1 MREFAA
7 RSRKSRGRERK
18 AMPDYKWPDAE
29 HRTLIGKRTLRVD
42 SPDKVSGQARYTYD
56 VKRPGLLFGKMLRA
70 PYAHCKVVSI
80 DISAAEKMPGVK
92 GIQIVQKA
100 GSTIHWAGDEVVAV
114 AAVDEA
120 TAEDAARA
128 IQVQYEKLPHLV
140 SDAEPP
146 AGAGESQG
154 PLSIDDLGD
163 MLDNQVPERQIIS
176 MIQEYG
182 ISFTPTDQDV
192 KEAKEEGVPASIIE
206 AVQKATVHPE
216 AAGKTTKSNYVK
228 AASQTQADGEKA
240 FAECD
245 AVAEGLYGAPVIT
258 HCCMEAHGS
267 TSEWTDA
274 DHLFVHMST
283 QNVSGIAGQMAEPL
297 KVPAANIRVH
307 QDHVGG
313 GFGSKF
319 GPDRWGIVT
328 AELSKKADGKP
339 VRMML
344 ERDSELKVAGARP
357 SAYARVKVG
366 AKKDGTLVVW
376 QSQSWGTG
384 GPGGGGMPPIPY
396 CFSIPNQRKEHTAIR
411 NNIGPARAWRAPN
424 HPQAAVLTM
433 CALDDLAAQLKMDP
447 YEFFL
452 KNIEL
457 TRLPQVYKDEFPI
470 AAELIGWKEKWRPR
484 GMNLSGNIARG
495 VGLSLHTWGGRGHAS
510 DCDLSIHP
518 DGSVDIKMGTQD
530 IGTGTRTCIAV
541 VAADALGLR
550 AEDIKL
556 YIGDT
561 LYPPSGGSGGSTT
574 PGGVSSSTRRAVVDA
589 RDALLAK
596 VAPALKAQ
604 AEDLEARD
612 GRVQVKSDP
621 SRSLTWKEACSKIGA
636 TPITAHG
643 HNDQAAAKNKPDL
656 TNSGVGGVQMA
667 EVEVDIETGIVKV
680 TKMVAVQDCGL
691 IIDVR
696 LAESSV
702 MGAMIMGIS
711 YSLFEEKVMDPATG
725 RMLNADMEFYRL
737 AGLNDIPELKVH
749 MMTGQGYDERG
760 VIGLGEPPAVSP
772 GAAISNAVAN
782 AIGVRV
788 GVLPITPDKVL
799 AAMNS
804 AQKAGA

>member
-1 MREFAA
+1 
-7 RSRKSRGRERK
+7 
-18 AMPDYKWPDAE
+18 MPDYQWPDAE
-29 HRTLIGKRTLRVD
+29 HRTLIGKRVSRVD

-56 VKRPGLLFGKMLRA
+56 IKRPGMLFGKMLRS

-80 DISAAEKMPGVK
+80 DIDAAEKMPGVK
-92 GIQIVQKA
+92 AIQIVQKQ

-120 TAEDAARA
+120 TAEDAIRV
-128 IQVQYEKLPHLV
+128 IKVQYQKLPHLV

-146 AGAGESQG
+146 KDAGENQG
-154 PLSIDDLGD
+154 PLSMEDLGD
-163 MLDNQVPERQIIS
+163 MLDNQAPESQIVS
-176 MIQEYG
+176 QLQQYG
-182 ISFTPTDQDV
+182 ISFKPT
-192 KEAKEEGVPASIIE
+192 EEELNGAKGEGVPDPVIDAIRR
-206 AVQKATVHPE
+206 AAVHPE
-216 AAGKTTKSNYVK
+216 AAGKTKSNYQK
-228 AASQTQADGEKA
+228 AATQTQGDVEKA
-240 FAECD
+240 FSDAE
-245 AVAEGLYGAPVIT
+245 AVSEGYYGAPVIT
-258 HCCMEAHGS
+258 HCCMESHGS
-267 TSEWTDA
+267 TSEWTDP
-274 DHLFVHMST
+274 DHLFVHVST

-297 KVPAANIRVH
+297 KIPAANIRVH

-328 AELSKKADGKP
+328 AQLSKKAGGKP
-339 VRMML
+339 VRLML
-344 ERDSELKVAGARP
+344 ERHSELQVAGARP

-366 AKKDGTLVVW
+366 ARKDGTLVAW

-396 CFSIPNQRKEHTAIR
+396 CFSVPNQRKEHTAIR

-433 CALDDLAAQLKMDP
+433 CALDDVAAKLNMDP

-457 TRLPQVYKDEFPI
+457 TKLPNVYREEFPI
-470 AAELIGWKEKWRPR
+470 AADLIGWKEKWRPR
-484 GMNLSGNIARG
+484 GKNVSGNIARG
-495 VGLSLHTWGGRGHAS
+495 VGLSLHTWGGRGHGS

-541 VAADALGLR
+541 VAADALGLPVD
-550 AEDIKL
+550 AIKL

-561 LYPPSGGSGGSTT
+561 QYPPSGGSGGSTT

-589 RDALLAK
+589 RDALFAK
-596 VAPALKAQ
+596 VAPALNAQ
-604 AEDLEARD
+604 PEDLEAKD
-612 GRVQVKSDP
+612 GKLRVKSDP
-621 SRSLTWKEACSKIGA
+621 SRALTWKEACTRIGA
-636 TPITAHG
+636 TPITCHG
-643 HNDQAAAKNKPDL
+643 HNDQAATKNKPDL

-667 EVEVDIETGIVKV
+667 EVEVDTDTGIAKV
-680 TKMVAVQDCGL
+680 TQMVAVQDCGL
-691 IIDVR
+691 IIDVKM
-696 LAESSV
+696 AESSV
-702 MGAMIMGIS
+702 LGALIMGIS
-711 YSLFEEKVMDPATG
+711 YSLFEEKVMDPTTG

-749 MMTGQGYDERG
+749 MMTGKGYDERG

-788 GVLPITPDKVL
+788 PVLPITPDKVL
-799 AAMNS
+799 AAMS
-804 AQKAGA
+804 QVSSQKAGA